1 MSKKYRFIGLGE
13 TFGTAALLTTPL
25 LAANVFANHGTAMPE
40 VIVEEFPPQK
50 MEHTIPGAE
59 IQHADTA
66 EALKSI
72 PGAAVNRNGGI
83 TGIAQ
88 YRGFYGDRVA
98 VAIDSAQLV
107 TGGPN
112 AMDAPLSY
120 IPATLLK
127 ELRVERG
134 VSSVSKAQES
144 LGGLIEASSEQGEF
158 GKSSDWQWNNRVH
171 SNYSSHNDANNTSLL
186 SVIANDTHRFGL
198 STSFD
203 TANDSEFD
211 GGELNNTD
219 YERRRHDFSYGYQS
233 GDSQINLKLSK
244 NNTGD
249 AGTAALPMDITAI
262 DSDLAAVNASTKV
275 NGVTLSW
282 SSDYSHVFHAMDNF
296 RQRPVPGMGKRETF
310 ASGQKIS
317 HKLMAS
323 IPVDGGEVRLGADH
337 SESRHD
343 ADVYNPDMP
352 MFLVEN
358 FNGAS
363 RDISGAFVEW
373 QQQSGQWF
381 WELGLRINRVKMDSD
396 EVSASVM
403 PAMQMMANTLANNFN
418 NDDLAKTYNNRDLV
432 LKTAYRVND
441 QLTLNAN
448 IASKQRAPSYQER
461 YLWMPMQATGGL
473 ADGRTYIGNRDL
485 DSETANEINL
495 GFDYQ
500 NDSMYLNFHSFY
512 RKVSDYIQGT
522 PEGSGM
528 ANLRFSNI
536 DAKLCGGELGYGMTL
551 TDHISLDGHLSY
563 VRGKRDDGES
573 DNLYRIAPMNNTLA
587 LNYREADWSLSLVN
601 QIFDQQNK
609 VSQFNGEE
617 ETSGY
622 SLWHIK
628 ATYNLNQK
636 LQLRAAIDN
645 LTDKRYQDHL
655 AGYNRAMGNDDIA
668 VGERLY
674 GTGRSL
680 NLGATYHF

>member
-1 MSKKYRFIGLGE
+1 MFKKRRLV
-13 TFGTAALLTTPL
+13 TCLL
-25 LAANVFANHGTAMPE
+25 LAQPMSLYADHNVNAMPE
-40 VIVEEFPPQK
+40 VIVEEFAPQR
-50 MEHTIPGAE
+50 MEHRIEGTAV
-59 IQHADTA
+59 QHVDTA

-98 VAIDSAQLV
+98 VAIDSAELV

-127 ELRVERG
+127 ELRIERG

-144 LGGLIEASSEQGEF
+144 LGGLIEARSEQGEF
-158 GKSSDWQWNNRVH
+158 TSSSEWQWSNRVH
-171 SNYSSHNDANNTSLL
+171 SNYSSHNEGLNTSLL
-186 SVIANDTHRFGL
+186 SVIANDSHRLGL

-203 TANDSEFD
+203 TANDGEFD
-211 GGELNNTD
+211 GGDLNNTD
-219 YERRRHDFSYGYQS
+219 YERRRHDINYGYS
-233 GDSQINLKLSK
+233 NGDTEISIKLSK

-262 DSDLAAVNASTKV
+262 DSDLAGFSASTKV
-275 NGVTLSW
+275 GDIGLSW

-296 RQRPVPGMGKRETF
+296 RQRPVPGMGKRETL
-310 ASGQKIS
+310 ASGQKVS
-317 HKLMAS
+317 HKLMATV
-323 IPVDGGEVRLGADH
+323 PLDGGEVRVGGDY

-358 FNGAS
+358 FNRAT
-363 RDISGAFVEW
+363 RDITGVFAEW
-373 QQQSGQWF
+373 QQQSGSWF
-381 WELGLRINRVKMDSD
+381 WELGLRANQVKMDSD
-396 EVSASVM
+396 EVSSTM
-403 PAMQMMANTLANNFN
+403 MGMMAAAFN
-418 NDDLAKTYNNRDLV
+418 NEDLSKTYNNRDLV
-432 LKTAYRVND
+432 LKSAYRIND
-441 QLTLNAN
+441 QITLNAH

-461 YLWMPMQATGGL
+461 YLWMPMQSTGGL

-500 NDSMYLNFHSFY
+500 NGDMYLNLHSFY
-512 RKVSDYIQGT
+512 RKVKDYIQGT
-522 PEGSGM
+522 PDGAGM
-528 ANLRFSNI
+528 ANLKFNNI
-536 DAKLCGGELGYGMTL
+536 DAKLYGGELGYGMAL
-551 TDHISLDGHLSY
+551 NDNISINGHLSY
-563 VRGKRDDGES
+563 VRGERDDGES

-587 LNYREADWSLSLVN
+587 LNYREADWQLSLVN
-601 QIFDQQNK
+601 QIFDKQDK
-609 VSQFNGEE
+609 VSEYNGEE

-628 ATYNLNQK
+628 ASYNVNDQ
-636 LQLRAAIDN
+636 LQLRAAVDN

-655 AGYNRAMGNDDIA
+655 AGYNRAMGNADIA